1 MGKIIRWQGLV
12 AFVVVLGLLMA
23 ISLIFLDTWIRIG
36 IEQGAGRLVGAE
48 VNVERVE
55 HRFSPFGLSLYGVQ
69 VTDTE
74 KPTHNRIQLESISAD
89 IELLPL
95 LMDKIIIDELS
106 ARGLAFDQP
115 RAREG
120 RVYASVT
127 ETVREQAIASGV
139 SMPSVDEVLARSPLQ
154 TTRAVENAQAV
165 YEDRSTALAGAYENL
180 PTRESLD
187 SYRQRL
193 EALQETDYENPA
205 ELLAAREEFESILDE
220 LREERQKLQSFRE
233 TVSSARAEL
242 GEEVATLRAAPGR
255 DYDLLKGLVA
265 GDAGAYSELT
275 EAVFGPQ
282 ARAWSERLF
291 VAYELLAPMLAN
303 KKEEEVRPQR
313 GEGRWIDFADTRG
326 LPALLIRNADVSVS
340 WGEQSFA
347 SLWQDITTD
356 HQTLGRPTTFS
367 VNADNTPQWQSLAI
381 EGNFRL
387 LESGLQASQQWDL
400 DGVRL
405 NDLSLSDAGN
415 LSSRLQSALLS
426 STGSLN
432 ISDNALDGNGQIN
445 LSSLAIEATG
455 SNTLTNLI
463 ADSLKDLSELSISAD
478 IAGMLNAPEF
488 SVGSDLDRQMARVL
502 ADNVSGA
509 DQARLDELRQ
519 KLDAMGADAL
529 AQNTDQLSQWQ
540 SWEGVTNDRLGSV
553 QELLGMRLGN
563 VVDNPVEGLR
573 DRLPGGLFG
582 D

>member
-12 AFVVVLGLLMA
+12 AFGIVLGLLMA
-23 ISLIFLDTWIRIG
+23 ISLLFLDTWIRIG

-69 VTDTE
+69 VTDAA
-74 KPTHNRIQLESISAD
+74 KPSHNRIQLESISAD

-95 LMDKIIIDELS
+95 LRDKIIIDELS
-106 ARGLAFDQP
+106 ATNLAFDQP
-115 RAREG
+115 RAQEG
-120 RVYASVT
+120 RVYDSVT
-127 ETVREQAIASGV
+127 ETVRARVDASGA
-139 SMPSVDEVLARSPLQ
+139 SLPSVDEVLTRSPLQ
-154 TTRAVENAQAV
+154 TTRAIENAQAV
-165 YEDRSTALAGAYENL
+165 YQEHSTALENAYQNL

-205 ELLAAREEFESILDE
+205 ELLAAREEFEAILDE
-220 LREERQKLQSFRE
+220 LREEQQRLQNFRA
-233 TVSSARAEL
+233 TVSTARSEL

-255 DYDLLKGLVA
+255 DFDLLKGLVA
-265 GDAGAYSELT
+265 GDAGAFSEMT

-282 ARAWSERLF
+282 ARAWSDRLF

-303 KKEEEVRPQR
+303 KKEQEARPAR
-313 GEGRWIDFADTRG
+313 GAGRWIDFADTRG

-367 VNADNTPQWQSLAI
+367 VDADNTPQWQSLAI
-381 EGNFRL
+381 DGSFRL
-387 LESGLQASQQWDL
+387 LEAGLQASQQWDIA
-400 DGVRL
+400 GVRL
-405 NDLSLSDAGN
+405 NNLALSDAGN
-415 LSSRLQSALLS
+415 LSSSLQSALLS

-445 LSSLAIEATG
+445 LASLAIEAAG
-455 SNTLTNLI
+455 SNNLTTLI
-463 ADSLKDLSELSISAD
+463 ADSLEALSELSISAD

-488 SVGSDLDRQMARVL
+488 SLRSDLDRQMARAL

-509 DQARLDELRQ
+509 DQARLDELQQ
-519 KLDAMGADAL
+519 KLDAMSADAL

-540 SWEGVTNDRLGSV
+540 NWEAVGDDRLGSV
-553 QELLGMRLGN
+553 QELLGMQLN
-563 VVDNPVEGLR
+563 NIIDDPVEGLR

-582 D
+582 N